1 MLEKVIKDIFL
12 KLIFNILKKMHE
24 LHSDLLVLPERMKI
38 EKVEK
43 LGNNLH
49 DKTEYVIHTR
59 SLKQALIHELVL
71 RKVHRVIKFN
81 QKAWLKPNIDMNTKL
96 GKKTKIDFEKDL
108 FKLMNNA
115 VFRKVMENVRKHRNI
130 KLLTRKMIRHYLV
143 SEPNYQTRK
152 FSTKKLLAVELR
164 KTQIPIN
171 KPVYLVLSI

>member
-71 RKVHRVIKFN
+71 RKVRRVIKFN

-115 VFRKVMENVRKHRNI
+115 VFRKAMENVRKH
-130 KLLTRKMIRHYLV
+130 KY
-143 SEPNYQTRK
+143 
-152 FSTKKLLAVELR
+152 
-164 KTQIPIN
+164 
-171 KPVYLVLSI
+171 